1 VASGCMGIL
10 LGIFDQKTLKKMK
23 KHSKLVQLAATMNS
37 EIIQKYL
44 NDQHIT
50 KEEFSEVLK
59 LLEKYYSRKEEL

>member
-1 VASGCMGIL
+1 
-10 LGIFDQKTLKKMK
+10 MK

-37 EIIQKYL
+37 EIMQKYL

-59 LLEKYYSRKEEL
+59 LLEKYYSLKEEVRSKSQLLIVVFEMSF